1 MQFSL
6 SFAALAACVGLAIAT
21 PTPEVNI
28 LSDAEFVEW
37 LKTTDANLTFIGDP
51 IPGYNAPEGLVS
63 RAAQATWVS
72 YCSKRIGNICGG
84 DCTVYNGGPRCLNAP
99 DTVCLAANHDVGF
112 CDRAGCGHSCNSYN
126 SCGTRLDGG
135 YCYTPGT
142 KSILQLARMEF
153 ANAEAGPSS
162 PREVQPEPRLHLWP
176 PRPSPPVYLRSTDD
190 LLSRFQLYP
199 AYDKW
204 VRPYVTPLDPNDPNA
219 PPPAAGASDTKGKA
233 RDDMMEV
240 DGPIPPPPSGA
251 TPLSDSSKRD
261 GADEA
266 GKEEKKRKNNYR
278 HLIKGLP
285 GKHSTKGHDDYY
297 ERLIMQE
304 QKPRVRIRQFDL
316 RKHEEAF
323 SVSPQGIPGYNAHA
337 LIQESAQAR
346 EDRKRAKQLRK
357 LQHAHGSQP
366 PPPTQVPT
374 PASTQHAGTPR
385 PGLQSRPS
393 VAKLPPPVNTRVGT
407 PRAGTPLRSAVSAAT
422 PAPMSAHPPG
432 RTPAQQAGGH
442 PPPRGLKRERDD
454 APPTP
459 VTANGHTTPQAN
471 GGGGPMKGS
480 GRAGVPGARPRPV
493 KKQRVDSQ
501 GIARDASAPIQ
512 QPTPQ
517 GV

>member
-1 MQFSL
+1 
-6 SFAALAACVGLAIAT
+6 
-21 PTPEVNI
+21 
-28 LSDAEFVEW
+28 
-37 LKTTDANLTFIGDP
+37 
-51 IPGYNAPEGLVS
+51 
-63 RAAQATWVS
+63 
-72 YCSKRIGNICGG
+72 
-84 DCTVYNGGPRCLNAP
+84 
-99 DTVCLAANHDVGF
+99 
-112 CDRAGCGHSCNSYN
+112 
-126 SCGTRLDGG
+126 
-135 YCYTPGT
+135 
-142 KSILQLARMEF
+142 MEY

-176 PRPSPPVYLRSTDD
+176 PRPPQPVYLRSTDD

-204 VRPYVTPLDPNDPNA
+204 VRPYVIPLDPNNPDQPL
-219 PPPAAGASDTKGKA
+219 PSAGASDNKGKA
-233 RDDMMEV
+233 RDDMMDV
-240 DGPIPPPPSGA
+240 DVPNPPLSAGA
-251 TPLSDSSKRD
+251 TSLSESAKKEA
-261 GADEA
+261 ADEA
-266 GKEEKKRKNNYR
+266 MKEEKKRKNNYR

-297 ERLIMQE
+297 ERLIMQD
-304 QKPRVRIRQFDL
+304 QKPRVRIRPFDL

-323 SVSPQGIPGYNAHA
+323 SVSPQGIPGDQYNAHV

-346 EDRKRAKQLRK
+346 EDRKKAKQLRK

-374 PASTQHAGTPR
+374 PASTQHTGTPR
-385 PGLQSRPS
+385 PGLQSRQS
-393 VAKLPPPVNTRVGT
+393 VAKPPPPVNTRVGT

-422 PAPMSAHPPG
+422 PAPSNAQARG
-432 RTPAQQAGGH
+432 RTPTQPSAANA
-442 PPPRGLKRERDD
+442 PPRGQKRERDD

-459 VTANGHTTPQAN
+459 VTVNGHAAPQAN
-471 GGGGPMKGS
+471 GGAAPVKAS

-493 KKQRVDSQ
+493 KKQRLDSQ